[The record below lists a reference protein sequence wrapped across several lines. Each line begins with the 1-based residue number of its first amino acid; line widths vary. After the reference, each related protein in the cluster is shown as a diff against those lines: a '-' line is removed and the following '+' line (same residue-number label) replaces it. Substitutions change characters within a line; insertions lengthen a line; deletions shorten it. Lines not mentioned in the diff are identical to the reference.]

1 MQIESDEGCEQSG
14 DDGER
19 SSTSAD
25 RAGGERVADDDIT
38 LNSDSDDEP
47 HRVVTDSV
55 QRRRGQLARPLRHCL
70 HV

>member
-1 MQIESDEGCEQSG
+1 MQIENDESCEQSG

-25 RAGGERVADDDIT
+25 GAGGERVADDDIA
-38 LNSDSDDEP
+38 LDSDGDDQP
-47 HRVVTDSV
+47 DRVVTDSV
-55 QRRRGQLARPLRHCL
+55 QRRRGQPARPLRHCL